1 MQTTAADR
9 EDLGRLADDG
19 CPHPPADDTATHDL
33 AELWQ
38 DIGGSD

>member
-9 EDLGRLADDG
+9 ENLHADDV
-19 CPHPPADDTATHDL
+19 DDL

>member
-1 MQTTAADR
+1 MPTTAADR
-9 EDLGRLADDG
+9 EDLTRQTDDA
-19 CPHPPADDTATHDL
+19 CTLQPPPDTATHDL